1 MKETLEQAAKL
12 EAFEFSVDYK
22 PFETDLDYREY
33 AQYGFEKG
41 FIEGAKYQAERMY
54 NEEEVIELLHSRIR
68 YTLGEDYKEVTTIEW
83 FEQFKKK
90 QDQ

>member
-1 MKETLEQAAKL
+1 MKETLEKAAKL

-33 AQYGFEKG
+33 AKYGFEKG

-54 NEEEVIELLHSRIR
+54 SEEEVKEIIDATLIEYSDFVLADIPH
-68 YTLGEDYKEVTTIEW
+68 W

-90 QDQ
+90 

>member
-1 MKETLEQAAKL
+1 MKETIEQAAAKHFNEEIFVEGVTIQYAL
-12 EAFEFSVDYK
+12 QEAFI
-22 PFETDLDYREY
+22 T
-33 AQYGFEKG
+33 
-41 FIEGAKYQAERMY
+41 GAKYQAERMY

-90 QDQ
+90 